1 MNKLKF
7 GLKSRFWAVALA
19 FACSSTLLFNACQTN
34 PTEVINPTITDEALR
49 AFPGGSANQVLQG
62 VRNQFSAMIANVALY
77 NAYVSDD
84 YVNISTFLS
93 PIADNPRNINADDIS
108 LPASYS
114 SAQTLR
120 AQAEF
125 AITQV
130 PLDRTLNP
138 TQQANAIAQ
147 ARFFRG
153 MALLV
158 LAENF
163 ANIPLVE
170 GGPGLT
176 SSQVLR
182 EAISSFLLALPG
194 LASPSVLP
202 PGADPRL
209 AINQVAPRIAL
220 ARAYR
225 LLGQADSAAFF
236 ANAALN
242 TPGSAGYAYRA
253 LYDAQ
258 NFTNGVIPFLITRV
272 VRDLQPL
279 PRLDFLDPKY
289 TALDSPIPVLKIEEA
304 HLILAEVAIAAGN
317 FAEAKARMRSAITAA
332 LRPDSIIGFN
342 STNTRPA
349 VPAVGG
355 FRPRSNTL
363 SVRADANS
371 PAIPG
376 LIPTRPGVVT
386 VYPTSFTSLRAANI
400 DALPDNEEE
409 LVRTLFLLRQEI
421 FFLEGR
427 RINDLGIRL
436 PLWRRQL
443 DVNPIG
449 SGPGFDLPI
458 VPAYIPAFATFNPG
472 THDMDA
478 FTVSGNVVTCSVDM
492 NRVLAR
498 NRAYPLRRP

>member
-1 MNKLKF
+1 MHTSVN
-7 GLKSRFWAVALA
+7 
-19 FACSSTLLFNACQTN
+19 
-34 PTEVINPTITDEALR
+34 
-49 AFPGGSANQVLQG
+49 
-62 VRNQFSAMIANVALY
+62 
-77 NAYVSDD
+77 D

-93 PIADNPRNINADDIS
+93 PVADNPRNINADDIS
-108 LPASYS
+108 LPASYF

-125 AITQV
+125 AMTRI
-130 PLDRTLNP
+130 PLDPSITAEQRT
-138 TQQANAIAQ
+138 NAMAQ

-182 EAISSFLLALPG
+182 EAINDFLAALPG
-194 LASPSVLP
+194 LALP
-202 PGADPRL
+202 PFLPSGSDARL
-209 AINQVAPRIAL
+209 AINQVAPRLAL

-225 LLGQADSAAFF
+225 LLGQADSAAFY

-242 TPGSAGYAYRA
+242 TPGSAGYVYRA

-258 NFTNGVIPFLITRV
+258 NFTNGVIPFLITRIA
-272 VRDLQPL
+272 RDLQPL
-279 PRLDFLDPKY
+279 PRLIVLIFVKY
-289 TALDSPIPVLKIEEA
+289 TAVDSPIPVLKIEEA

-317 FAEAKARMRSAITAA
+317 FAEAKAQMRQAIAAA
-332 LRPDSIIGFN
+332 LRPDSVVGFN
-342 STNTRPA
+342 STNTRPN

-355 FRPRSNTL
+355 FRPRSANL
-363 SVRADANS
+363 LVRADATS

-376 LIPTRPGVVT
+376 LIRTRPGLIN
-386 VYPTSFTSLRAANI
+386 VYPTSFTSLRASDI

-409 LVRTLFLLRQEI
+409 LGRTLFLLRQEI

-427 RINDLGIRL
+427 RDPRIRYA
-436 PLWRRQL
+436 P
-443 DVNPIG
+443 
-449 SGPGFDLPI
+449 
-458 VPAYIPAFATFNPG
+458 T
-472 THDMDA
+472 T
-478 FTVSGNVVTCSVDM
+478 
-492 NRVLAR
+492 LAPPVR
-498 NRAYPLRRP
+498 C